1 MKLLTINFE
10 DTVDIGSLS
19 PGTEIEVILDAETAT
34 AKVVAITTM
43 EDPPTLEGDYHIE
56 PLQEKEEAEP
66 E

>member
-1 MKLLTINFE
+1 
-10 DTVDIGSLS
+10 
-19 PGTEIEVILDAETAT
+19 
-34 AKVVAITTM
+34 M